1 MDGPPHD
8 KHLTFSRYTLGCNA
22 PGVSH
27 NWLLPVHSHDSARLI
42 FNVGDAFSSQ
52 KSVAERTNVKCVKFF
67 CKWPLQSAE
76 LTISH
81 LSPLSIDLSAAWLH
95 SALLHA
101 PFLIVSISC
110 DSSFASSFSIKCDVK
125 QWKAL
130 NIWSC
135 SSAEH
140 TSCLYWRLAHLTDQ
154 NLHCERGR
162 FNGFAS
168 DKEGT

>member
-1 MDGPPHD
+1 MTNTSLSHA
-8 KHLTFSRYTLGCNA
+8 TTLGCNA

-42 FNVGDAFSSQ
+42 FNVGDALFSQ
-52 KSVAERTNVKCVKFF
+52 KSVAERTNVKSVKLF

-110 DSSFASSFSIKCDVK
+110 DSSSASSFSIKCDVK

-130 NIWSC
+130 DIWSC

-154 NLHCERGR
+154 NLHCERGC